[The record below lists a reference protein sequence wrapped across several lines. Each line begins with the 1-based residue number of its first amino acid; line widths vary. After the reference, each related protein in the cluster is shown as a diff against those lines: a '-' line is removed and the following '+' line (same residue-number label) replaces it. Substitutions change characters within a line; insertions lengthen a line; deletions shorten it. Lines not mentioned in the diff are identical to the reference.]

1 MVSEIIEI
9 RKRAHEYVQ
18 GGDLDR
24 ALEEY
29 QKLVASDVV
38 DPNIFNLLGDVY
50 HKKGNK
56 DEAFRQYHEAV
67 NAYRKEGLFSNAIAV
82 CRKMARLD
90 PAHADVARMMGE
102 LHLDQG
108 FVSESAGYFLE
119 YAEKLIARGDLAR
132 AAEILKQV
140 IASAPGR
147 VKVREQLA
155 EVYLNLGFNDE
166 ARSEFLAASEI
177 HQQKGEADKASML
190 KARAQEIKGSGLEA
204 AAEAHVEGEGTD
216 RVEIVH
222 KRIGLAHHVP
232 ISIDDVLR
240 SFKDEV
246 QRAIGEEDYQSHY
259 DLGMAYL
266 DMGLTDE
273 ALAEFGV
280 AQRQP
285 ELRLRSIEMAG
296 RCFME
301 RNDVELAIEE
311 LKAGLELEG
320 YSEAEYLGLR
330 YNLAMAYEKLG
341 AVNQAVQH
349 YVEICRTDP
358 SFRDARVRLDGLRGT
373 K

>member
-1 MVSEIIEI
+1 MSETMDI
-9 RKRAHEYVQ
+9 RKKAHEYVQ
-18 GGDLDR
+18 SGDLDR
-24 ALEEY
+24 ALDEY
-29 QKLVASDVV
+29 QKLVRGDVV
-38 DPNIFNLLGDVY
+38 DPNIFNLMGDAY

-56 DEAFRQYHEAV
+56 EEAFRQYHEAV
-67 NAYRKEGLFSNAIAV
+67 SAYRKEGLYSNAIAV

-90 PAHADVARMMGE
+90 PAHVEVSLLMGE

-119 YAEKLIARGDLAR
+119 YSEKLIMKGDLAR

-140 IASAPGR
+140 IEAAPGR

-155 EVYLNLGFNDE
+155 EVYLNLGLMDE
-166 ARSEFLAASEI
+166 ARSEFIAASEI
-177 HQQKGEADKASML
+177 YKQKGERDKASAL
-190 KARAQEIKGSGLEA
+190 AARAQEIKGSGHEA
-204 AAEAHVEGEGTD
+204 AGEANVQGGGTD

-232 ISIDDVLR
+232 IAIDDVLR

-301 RNDVELAIEE
+301 RDDVELAIEE
-311 LKAGLELEG
+311 LKAGLEIEG

-330 YNLAMAYEKLG
+330 YNLAMAYEKIG
-341 AVNQAVQH
+341 AMGQAVQH
-349 YVEICRTDP
+349 YTEICRTDP
-358 SFRDARVRLDGLRGT
+358 SFRDARIRLEELRRE

>member
-1 MVSEIIEI
+1 MSQILEI

-18 GGDLDR
+18 SGDLDL

-29 QKLVASDVV
+29 RKLLKGDAV
-38 DPNIFNLLGDVY
+38 DPNVFNLMGDVCY
-50 HKKGNK
+50 KKGEK
-56 DEAFRQYHEAV
+56 DEAFQQYREAV
-67 NAYRKEGLFSNAIAV
+67 KAYRSEGLYSNAIAV
-82 CRKMARLD
+82 CRKMTRMD
-90 PAHADVARMMGE
+90 PNCADVSFLMAQ
-102 LHLDQG
+102 LYQDQG
-108 FVSESAGYFLE
+108 FASEAAAYFLE
-119 YAEKLIARGDLAR
+119 FAERLIATHDLVR
-132 AAEILKQV
+132 ASEILKQV
-140 IASAPGR
+140 IEAAPAR

-155 EVYLNLGFNDE
+155 DVYSNLGMMDE
-166 ARSEFLAASEI
+166 ARSELLAASEI
-177 HQQKGEADKASML
+177 HAQKGDQEKAAALRL
-190 KARAQEIKGSGLEA
+190 KAQEIKGGGSDS
-204 AAEAHVEGEGTD
+204 AAEAQVEGEGTD

-232 ISIDDVLR
+232 IKIDDVLR

-273 ALAEFGV
+273 ALAEFSV

-285 ELRLRSIEMAG
+285 ELKLRSIEMAG

-301 RNDVELAIEE
+301 RNDIELAIQE
-311 LKAGLELEG
+311 LSAGLEIEG
-320 YSEAEYLGLR
+320 YSQAEYLGLR

-341 AVNQAVQH
+341 SIDEAVEH
-349 YVEICRTDP
+349 YTEICKTDP
-358 SFRDARVRLDGLRGT
+358 GFRDAQVRLEELRRT